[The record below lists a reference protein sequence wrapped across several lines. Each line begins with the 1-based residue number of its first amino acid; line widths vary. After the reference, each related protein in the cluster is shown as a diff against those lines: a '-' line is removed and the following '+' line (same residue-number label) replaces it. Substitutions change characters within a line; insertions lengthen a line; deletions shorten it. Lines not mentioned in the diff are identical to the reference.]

1 MALVSVIIPTYNV
14 EDYIGECLDSICNQ
28 TLNDIEIICID
39 DGSDDSTLD
48 KLNEYAS
55 KDDRIKVISQENKGP
70 SSARNAGLDNALGKY
85 IYFMDSD
92 DYLELNALEK
102 LTDIAE
108 ENSLDLII
116 FKLINF
122 DDGSE
127 EKYETRYYN
136 IEALSDLKNTVFS
149 YKDIPDKIFHIAV
162 SPPGKLFKRN
172 LIKDIRFI
180 EGVIFEDNIFF
191 IEALFN
197 STRLYFYDEYLYNRR
212 VRPGSLMTSKKNFAD
227 YIFVS
232 NRLIDITKENGM
244 FDACKASLFDKII
257 INNYSRFSQSQGES
271 KLEYFDKLKKDF
283 LAKKEEY
290 ADDNVFEII
299 PSRPREI
306 FNSCI
311 ESENAR
317 EFDLSVKLIDSEILL
332 QRTEDALE
340 TKKDQF
346 RNYKEVTKA
355 QLRSLRHDKNQL
367 INNSKRLSAK
377 VNELSYEQKLLVK
390 ENKTYKQENRHLTKV
405 NNELMSST
413 SWKVTKPLR
422 LAGRVVKK

>member
-162 SPPGKLFKRN
+162 SPPGKLFKRD

-212 VRPGSLMTSKKNFAD
+212 VRPGSLMTSK
-227 YIFVS
+227 
-232 NRLIDITKENGM
+232 
-244 FDACKASLFDKII
+244 
-257 INNYSRFSQSQGES
+257 
-271 KLEYFDKLKKDF
+271 EYCTLHFCF
-283 LAKKEEY
+283 
-290 ADDNVFEII
+290 
-299 PSRPREI
+299 
-306 FNSCI
+306 
-311 ESENAR
+311 
-317 EFDLSVKLIDSEILL
+317 
-332 QRTEDALE
+332 
-340 TKKDQF
+340 
-346 RNYKEVTKA
+346 
-355 QLRSLRHDKNQL
+355 
-367 INNSKRLSAK
+367 
-377 VNELSYEQKLLVK
+377 
-390 ENKTYKQENRHLTKV
+390 
-405 NNELMSST
+405 
-413 SWKVTKPLR
+413 
-422 LAGRVVKK
+422 